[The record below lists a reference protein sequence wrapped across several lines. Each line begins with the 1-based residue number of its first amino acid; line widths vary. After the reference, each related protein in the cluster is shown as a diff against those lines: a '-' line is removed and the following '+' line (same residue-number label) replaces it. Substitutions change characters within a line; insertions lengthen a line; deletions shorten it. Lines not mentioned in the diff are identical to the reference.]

1 MILIVTHKEDFT
13 ADFIVNILNH
23 RNIEYLRFN
32 TDSVGAEHQISFLT
46 NNETKIVI
54 DGFSHFNAVWFRRVK
69 APIVSFD
76 SIEEYDFYNQDI
88 RSFFGNLWN
97 TLSTDKWLSNPN
109 NIYQAENK
117 ILQLSVARKLG
128 FNIPNTIVSTDSKE
142 IQTFSLKNEQKVIIK
157 PISKSR
163 YKTGGEEKI
172 IFTSNL
178 KKNQIMNES
187 FISFPMIFQNEI
199 EKEYELRVTVVGE
212 EVFAAKVDSQSDSD
226 SKLDW
231 RRKRLKFEPYNLPI
245 DIRELSVGLVKELGL
260 GFGAIDLIRTKDGYV
275 FLEINPNGQWVWIES
290 DTGLKISD
298 AIIQYLT

>member
-1 MILIVTHKEDFT
+1 VILIVTHKEDYT

-32 TDSVGAEHQISFLT
+32 TDSVGVEHQISFLT
-46 NNETKIVI
+46 NDETKIAI

-69 APIVSFD
+69 VPIVSFD
-76 SIEEYDFYNQDI
+76 SIEENDFYNKDI
-88 RSFFGNLWN
+88 QSFFGNLWT
-97 TLSTDKWLSNPN
+97 TLSTDKWLSNPDA
-109 NIYQAENK
+109 IYKAENK

-128 FNIPNTIVSTDSKE
+128 FNVPNTIISTDSKE
-142 IQTFSLKNEQKVIIK
+142 IQTFCLENKQKIIIK

-163 YKTGGEEKI
+163 YISDGEEKI
-172 IFTSNL
+172 VFTSSL
-178 KKNQIMNES
+178 KTIHIES
-187 FISFPMIFQNEI
+187 ERFISFPMIFQNEI
-199 EKEYELRVTVVGE
+199 EKEYEIRVTVVGE
-212 EVFAAKVDSQSDSD
+212 EVFAAKVDSQSDLD
-226 SKLDW
+226 AKLDW

-245 DIRELSVGLVKELGL
+245 DIQELSVKLVKELGL
-260 GFGAIDLIRTKDGYV
+260 GFGAIDIIKTKEGYI